1 MISLSI
7 SDFLELIGIITSL
20 FVSVISIRI
29 SVKTLKQNNSM
40 IETNCRPYITIYATP
55 ISVSGI
61 NFYLILKN
69 FGTSGTEIC
78 SFKCNRKLEKYR
90 IDEDVLLPFENLEH
104 TFVAPNQSIIAPI
117 DIIKLKKD
125 TDELIFEISYN
136 FKNLIYTDTININ
149 LKTFLD
155 TGLLRT
161 PSPKNSDELT
171 KATIKTVNALEQ
183 IIEKML

>member
-1 MISLSI
+1 
-7 SDFLELIGIITSL
+7 
-20 FVSVISIRI
+20 
-29 SVKTLKQNNSM
+29 M
-40 IETNCRPYITIYATP
+40 IEANCRPYITIYATP
-55 ISVSGI
+55 ISIGGI
-61 NFYLILKN
+61 NLYLVLKN
-69 FGTSGTEIC
+69 FGVSGTEIC
-78 SFKCNRKLEKYR
+78 SFKCNHQLEKYR
-90 IDEDVLLPFENLEH
+90 IDKDILLPFENLEH
-104 TFVAPNQSIIAPI
+104 TFIAPNQSIIAPI
-117 DIIKLKKD
+117 DIMKLKKD

-161 PSPKNSDELT
+161 SAPKNLDELT